1 MKSWLETPVFQKFK
15 SFSHEWCWL
24 GKCCHKN
31 KKKKLETL
39 NTKKQHLHED
49 ILSVNLFYL
58 PSLTKNILLIC
69 IEKNKKRGGGG
80 GWNFLSSSVFLADS
94 FKTHWDYLG

>member
-1 MKSWLETPVFQKFK
+1 MNGVDQANVAIKI
-15 SFSHEWCWL
+15 
-24 GKCCHKN
+24 
-31 KKKKLETL
+31 KKEVRD
-39 NTKKQHLHED
+39 TKKQHLHED

-80 GWNFLSSSVFLADS
+80 G
-94 FKTHWDYLG
+94 

>member
-1 MKSWLETPVFQKFK
+1 MNGVDQANVAIKI
-15 SFSHEWCWL
+15 
-24 GKCCHKN
+24 
-31 KKKKLETL
+31 KKRLETL

-80 GWNFLSSSVFLADS
+80 
-94 FKTHWDYLG
+94 